1 MKKEDELRNQLK
13 AVRLRLGMSQQEL
26 ATAAG
31 IARQTIGGIEA
42 GTYALSLTV
51 ALRLSKVLGCPV
63 EELFWL
69 ESELPTVEA
78 VMVGDS
84 ELPVGPEPVRVG
96 MARVGGHW
104 IASSLEGENAFRSEM
119 IPADGA
125 GVWDAVKG
133 VLRVRLLDTA
143 ETLARTVR
151 LAGCA
156 PVLSL
161 WARSAERWHPG
172 LRVQWAYANSRA
184 ALAALVQD
192 EVHLAGVH
200 LFDMQTGEDNAYFA
214 QEAMRAIPTAL
225 VNLGAWEEGFVVA
238 RGNPKGLRSGGD
250 LARSGII
257 LVNREPG
264 AGSRLLLDSLLKK
277 EGVSSDAIVGYDNI
291 AAGHREIAHAVATG
305 RADVGVSTAGIAAL
319 YNLSFVS
326 LHTVR
331 YDLVLRQAS
340 LQEEFVQ
347 QLLGT
352 LHHRWVR
359 AQFATLGG
367 YDTTQTGEV
376 TLLGPGAK

>member
-1 MKKEDELRNQLK
+1 MKKEEELHNQLK
-13 AVRLRLGMSQQEL
+13 AVRTRLGMSQQEL

-42 GTYALSLTV
+42 GTYALSLMV

-69 ESELPTVEA
+69 ESELPVVEA
-78 VMVGDS
+78 VIVGKGEYPGGTES
-84 ELPVGPEPVRVG
+84 VRVE
-96 MARVGGHW
+96 MARIGGHW
-104 IASSLEGENAFRSEM
+104 VAFSLEAEKAFRSEM
-119 IPADGA
+119 IPADGI
-125 GVWDAVKG
+125 GEWDESRN

-172 LRVQWAYANSRA
+172 LRVQWAYANSGD
-184 ALAALVQD
+184 ALAALAQD

-200 LFDMQTGEDNAYFA
+200 LFDMQTGNDNGYFA
-214 QEAMRAIPTAL
+214 QDAMRAISTAL
-225 VNLGAWEEGFVVA
+225 VNLGEWEEGFVVA

-250 LARSGII
+250 LAQSGVV

-277 EGVSSDAIVGYDNI
+277 EGISTGTITGYGNTV
-291 AAGHREIAHAVATG
+291 AGHREVAREVATG

-326 LHTVR
+326 LHRVR

-367 YDTTQTGEV
+367 YDTTRTGEV
-376 TLLGPGAK
+376 TLLDQGAK